1 MQPGRQMI
9 LNFHGIG
16 TPHAGVDASERPYW
30 VSEKQFIEI
39 CDMVQ
44 RRDDADDIQWTFDD
58 GNRSDLDVGALALAE
73 RGRKAVFFLLTGR
86 FDDPNYLDHDQTRR
100 LVAMGMEVGL
110 HGRDHV
116 DWRKVDSAE
125 LDAETVD
132 ARNILAAV
140 AGQAVNQVAIPFG
153 AYNRRIISHLVKCGF
168 SKINTSDGGP
178 SRPEQR
184 ILSRTS
190 IRSDMTLERVAELI
204 DDRISPRRKI
214 RRQASTFVRRHV
226 L

>member
-1 MQPGRQMI
+1 MQSGRQMI

-16 TPHAGVDASERPYW
+16 TPHAGVDAPERPYW

-39 CDMVQ
+39 RDMVQ
-44 RRDDADDIQWTFDD
+44 RRDDADDILWTFDD
-58 GNRSDLDVGALALAE
+58 GNRSDLDVGAPALAE
-73 RGRKAVFFLLTGR
+73 CGRKAIFFLLTGR
-86 FDDPNYLDHDQTRR
+86 FDDPNYLDHEQTRK
-100 LVAMGMEVGL
+100 LVAMGMAVGL

-116 DWRKVDSAE
+116 DWRNAGSAQ

-132 ARNILAAV
+132 ARNDLATV
-140 AGQAVNQVAIPFG
+140 TGLPVDQVAIPFG
-153 AYNRRIISHLVKCGF
+153 AYNRRIISHLVTCGF

-178 SRPEQR
+178 SWPDQR

-190 IRSDMTLERVAELI
+190 VRCDMSLERVAELI
-204 DDRISPRRKI
+204 DDRLSPHRKLKRKVSIFLRRN
-214 RRQASTFVRRHV
+214 V